1 MMEID
6 AVPDQLVIAGASY
19 VGLEFAQMYARFE
32 PARWSSCTS
41 ENPTLG
47 ARSTLRWVFRGD
59 KATTAQLSLQHW
71 SADGFVDVELVNLT
85 TGVTLVDYESA
96 VSFGQDHISDIP
108 IAAGNRY
115 DLRIRIG
122 EFHRQDGD
130 ETQVFFDFGS
140 PVTFVSSALPG
151 GRKRAICNRM

>member
-1 MMEID
+1 M
-6 AVPDQLVIAGASY
+6 
-19 VGLEFAQMYARFE
+19 
-32 PARWSSCTS
+32 
-41 ENPTLG
+41 
-47 ARSTLRWVFRGD
+47 
-59 KATTAQLSLQHW
+59 SLQHW
-71 SADGFVDVELVNLT
+71 IADGFVDVELVNLT

-115 DLRIRIG
+115 NLRIRIG
-122 EFHRQDGD
+122 ELHIQDGD